1 MKYCPYCGTVLV
13 DGVVSFCMECGK
25 KLPIKDEE
33 RAIFQNNDNEVL
45 QKAAGSGIESWKEK
59 MTGKRNQ
66 KSSQKQNVTRDK
78 EQTTKKKRR
87 LSELPEEEDQ
97 SIEPTK
103 KPEKIPE
110 TSPEDDYDGYYDD
123 ILPTDEGR
131 FSEGMD
137 KNLIKK
143 VIAIIGAVL
152 LIVALSWTEN
162 IAVRILIY
170 LMVTYQ
176 DYIKKT
182 KQNVYKSKKIKL
194 PRPEMYMVY
203 TGSRKERPEYI
214 SLAEEFFDGQSV
226 FLETQV
232 KVLYGSNEGD
242 IISQYVTFTKVYD
255 EQRKL
260 HGRTRKAVT
269 ETIRI
274 CKDKNVLREYLEERE
289 KEVENIMLAM
299 YDEKE
304 ILLEYIESERYEAE
318 KKADKRTALQMVK
331 AGRLSLDEVLQFF
344 PSLTSD
350 DIKELQEELLQS
362 V

>member
-1 MKYCPYCGTVLV
+1 MKKEKEVNAV
-13 DGVVSFCMECGK
+13 ENR
-25 KLPIKDEE
+25 IKDEE
-33 RAIFQNNDNEVL
+33 VAKHTIKDSVFTDLFQ
-45 QKAAGSGIESWKEK
+45 
-59 MTGKRNQ
+59 
-66 KSSQKQNVTRDK
+66 DK
-78 EQTTKKKRR
+78 KYLIQLYRT
-87 LSELPEEEDQ
+87 LHPEDQ
-97 SIEPTK
+97 DTTEEQLSNITIHNIMTNDVYNDVGFMVG
-103 KPEKIPE
+103 EK
-110 TSPEDDYDGYYDD
+110 
-123 ILPTDEGR
+123 
-131 FSEGMD
+131 
-137 KNLIKK
+137 
-143 VIAIIGAVL
+143 L
-152 LIVALSWTEN
+152 LIVTEAQATWTEN

-182 KQNVYKSKKIKL
+182 KQNVYKSKKIRL
-194 PRPEMYMVY
+194 PKPEMYVIY
-203 TGSRKERPEYI
+203 TGDRKERPEYI
-214 SLAEEFFDGQSV
+214 SLAEEFFDGQNI
-226 FLETQV
+226 FLDAKI
-232 KVLYGSNEGD
+232 KVLYGSDKDD

-274 CKDKNVLREYLEERE
+274 CKDKNVLKEYLEERE

-318 KKADKRTALQMVK
+318 KKADKRTAIQMIK
-331 AGRLSLDEVLQFF
+331 AGRMSVDEVMQFF

-350 DIKELQEELLQS
+350 DVKELQEELLQS

>member
-1 MKYCPYCGTVLV
+1 MKKEKEVNAV
-13 DGVVSFCMECGK
+13 ENR
-25 KLPIKDEE
+25 IKDDEV
-33 RAIFQNNDNEVL
+33 AKHTIKDSVFTDLFQ
-45 QKAAGSGIESWKEK
+45 
-59 MTGKRNQ
+59 
-66 KSSQKQNVTRDK
+66 DK
-78 EQTTKKKRR
+78 KYLIQLYRT
-87 LSELPEEEDQ
+87 LHPEDQ
-97 SIEPTK
+97 DTTEDQLSDITIHNIMTNDVYNDVGFMVG
-103 KPEKIPE
+103 EK
-110 TSPEDDYDGYYDD
+110 
-123 ILPTDEGR
+123 
-131 FSEGMD
+131 
-137 KNLIKK
+137 
-143 VIAIIGAVL
+143 L
-152 LIVALSWTEN
+152 LILTEAQATWTEN

-176 DYIKKT
+176 DYIQKT

-194 PRPEMYMVY
+194 PKPEMYMVY
-203 TGSRKERPEYI
+203 TGNRKEHPEYI
-214 SLAEEFFDGQSV
+214 SLAEEFFGGQSV
-226 FLETQV
+226 FLDAKV
-232 KVLYGSNEGD
+232 RVLYGSDEGD

-274 CKDKNVLREYLEERE
+274 CKDKNVLKEYLEERE

-318 KKADKRTALQMVK
+318 KKADKRNAIQMIK
-331 AGRLSLDEVLQFF
+331 AGRLSIDEVMQFF

-350 DIKELQEELLQS
+350 DVKELQEELLQN

>member
-1 MKYCPYCGTVLV
+1 MKKENEVNTIKNRIKVEEV
-13 DGVVSFCMECGK
+13 AK
-25 KLPIKDEE
+25 HTIKDSVFTNL
-33 RAIFQNNDNEVL
+33 FQDKKYLL
-45 QKAAGSGIESWKEK
+45 QLYK
-59 MTGKRNQ
+59 T
-66 KSSQKQNVTRDK
+66 
-78 EQTTKKKRR
+78 
-87 LSELPEEEDQ
+87 LH
-97 SIEPTK
+97 
-103 KPEKIPE
+103 
-110 TSPEDDYDGYYDD
+110 PEDTEITEDALSD
-123 ILPTDEGR
+123 ITIHNIMTNDVYNDVGFMVGE
-131 FSEGMD
+131 
-137 KNLIKK
+137 K
-143 VIAIIGAVL
+143 L
-152 LIVALSWTEN
+152 LILTEAQATWTEN

-182 KQNVYKSKKIKL
+182 KQNVYRSKKIKL
-194 PRPEMYMVY
+194 PRPEMYVIY
-203 TGSRKERPEYI
+203 TGDRKELMEYI
-214 SLAEEFFDGQSV
+214 SLAEEFFDGQNV
-226 FLETQV
+226 FLDAKI
-232 KVLYGSNEGD
+232 KVLYGSDKDD
-242 IISQYVTFTKVYD
+242 IISQYVSFTKVYD

-318 KKADKRTALQMVK
+318 KKADKRNAIQMIK
-331 AGRLSLDEVLQFF
+331 AGRLSIDEVMQFF

-350 DIKELQEELLQS
+350 DVKELQEELLQN